1 VSRRGGRPGR
11 IAFRAAVALAALAV
25 VAVPPG
31 AGGAGAK
38 PSIALPKTT
47 AVGAD
52 VRVTLRG
59 FPAGR
64 KVQVHL
70 IPTINRGGNCCG
82 IQARLRSGRRTN
94 AAGRAVAR
102 FRWPAHYLRC
112 GGASGCERVRWTEG
126 QRVDVLV
133 LVANVRRIRIIRLI
147 A

>member
-1 VSRRGGRPGR
+1 VRLRGRRSARVAFCGGVS
-11 IAFRAAVALAALAV
+11 LAALAV
-25 VAVPPG
+25 AAASAEARG
-31 AGGAGAK
+31 AGTK
-38 PSIALPKTT
+38 PSIALPATT

-112 GGASGCERVRWTEG
+112 GAASGCERIRWTEG